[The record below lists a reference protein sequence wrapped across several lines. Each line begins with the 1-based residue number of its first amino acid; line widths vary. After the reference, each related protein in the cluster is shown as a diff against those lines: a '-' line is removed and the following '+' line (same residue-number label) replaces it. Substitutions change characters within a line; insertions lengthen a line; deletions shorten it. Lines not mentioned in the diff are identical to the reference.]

1 MSARTASFVSKRAQR
16 FVPIA
21 VSLKEVGQV
30 PGARERGPFLVV
42 AETTCHDDVVEAV
55 VSAVAPW
62 DEVIDLASSP
72 DRPSTVEASPG
83 LELKQSSGDTGKES
97 TLAVLGRPTCCRVWH
112 ATARYTANAPAG
124 GGTRADRHARE
135 RGLPPRRRQDHAGRC
150 PARLR
155 RGQSSPGHRCPPP
168 RNQEHRTRRRR
179 QPLDSLEV
187 RLFQRCWRG
196 QRAHERLL
204 PAELQGRGRP
214 RHFDEGERI
223 AVCVVDHPLDG
234 GRGRL
239 RAKSFDK
246 QLARLEASKGR
257 QPKLGQARRNVR
269 A

>member
-112 ATARYTANAPAG
+112 ATARYTAERTSGWRNSSRSARTRTRSAASAATRPRWSMSSSAAARAIVPRPPVPSAAESRASHAPAAAAARLAR
-124 GGTRADRHARE
+124 GTPVPAMLAWAARPRAA
-135 RGLPPRRRQDHAGRC
+135 
-150 PARLR
+150 PAR
-155 RGQSSPGHRCPPP
+155 
-168 RNQEHRTRRRR
+168 
-179 QPLDSLEV
+179 
-187 RLFQRCWRG
+187 
-196 QRAHERLL
+196 
-204 PAELQGRGRP
+204 
-214 RHFDEGERI
+214 
-223 AVCVVDHPLDG
+223 
-234 GRGRL
+234 
-239 RAKSFDK
+239 
-246 QLARLEASKGR
+246 
-257 QPKLGQARRNVR
+257 
-269 A
+269 

>member
-97 TLAVLGRPTCCRVWH
+97 TLAV
-112 ATARYTANAPAG
+112 
-124 GGTRADRHARE
+124 
-135 RGLPPRRRQDHAGRC
+135 
-150 PARLR
+150 
-155 RGQSSPGHRCPPP
+155 
-168 RNQEHRTRRRR
+168 
-179 QPLDSLEV
+179 
-187 RLFQRCWRG
+187 
-196 QRAHERLL
+196 
-204 PAELQGRGRP
+204 
-214 RHFDEGERI
+214 
-223 AVCVVDHPLDG
+223 
-234 GRGRL
+234 
-239 RAKSFDK
+239 
-246 QLARLEASKGR
+246 
-257 QPKLGQARRNVR
+257 
-269 A
+269 